1 MYHAYFV
8 QNSIPSAL
16 AQEKEN
22 SQQMEMKLKKIEYH
36 VETLTTQI
44 KHNHFHDT
52 FSSKK
57 T

>member
-22 SQQMEMKLKKIEYH
+22 SKQKEMEVKLQQMEIKLKKIE
-36 VETLTTQI
+36 
-44 KHNHFHDT
+44 
-52 FSSKK
+52 
-57 T
+57 